1 VRASYAHPSTQ
12 LMLKLIPSFISKP
25 APLAEAVDAIE
36 RGIERRS
43 AQCGRRATSG
53 RC

>member
-1 VRASYAHPSTQ
+1 
-12 LMLKLIPSFISKP
+12 MLKLIPSFISKP

-43 AQCGRRATSG
+43 ARMELREQGTVSS
-53 RC
+53 